1 MSRYQRRLCG
11 ENLYHHIYAWGNDR
25 HSIFMTE
32 HHYKTY
38 LKILETVSKKME
50 IDIIA
55 YALMEWHIHLFIFDM
70 RDNISKFMEE
80 LHGRYAT
87 FFNLD
92 TGKVGHVF
100 GERFKNK
107 IVQPNNYGLWLSRYI
122 HRQAVEAGIVTNPED
137 YPWTSYRQYIG
148 IEPIKF
154 IKPQIILEQFRGN
167 TEDLKEAMENYRQF
181 VTSVETD
188 GKDWDDLKSH
198 IIGNHRYVNEIC
210 RKLSVK
216 IKRFVDTD
224 QLLET
229 IASDLNT
236 TKNSLLNPVGIKERK
251 LRHEAINILFKKYN
265 LKINEI
271 AKVLK
276 ISRFTV
282 MRQLR

>member
-1 MSRYQRRLCG
+1 MSRYQTRISG

-25 HSIFMTE
+25 HSIFMTDQ
-32 HHYKTY
+32 HYKTY
-38 LKILETVSKKME
+38 LKILETVSKKMQ

-55 YALMEWHIHLFIFDM
+55 YALMEWHVHLFILDM

-122 HRQAVEAGIVTNPED
+122 HRQAVEAGIGTDPED
-137 YPWTSYRQYIG
+137 YPWTSYRQYVG

-154 IKPQIILEQFRGN
+154 IKPQIILEQFKGDTGN
-167 TEDLKEAMENYRQF
+167 LKEAMENYRQF
-181 VTSVETD
+181 VSEVEMD
-188 GKDWDDLKSH
+188 GKDWDDFKSH
-198 IIGNHRYVNEIC
+198 IIGNYSYVNEIC
-210 RKLSVK
+210 KKLNIR
-216 IKRFVDTD
+216 IKKYVDKD
-224 QLLET
+224 QLLKA
-229 IASDLNT
+229 IAGDLNT
-236 TKNSLLNPVGIKERK
+236 TQNSLLNPVGIQEKK
-251 LRHEAINILFKKYN
+251 LRNEAINILFKKYN
-265 LKINEI
+265 LKIYEI
-271 AKVLK
+271 AKLLK

-282 MRQLR
+282 MRHVR